1 MNWYLKVLRQYADFS
16 GRSRRK
22 EFWMFVLFNYLAILG
37 LFLSGY
43 ILELIIGTP
52 AYAQS
57 ISVLEPEHSSSGNLG
72 RLLVLLYLLATFIP
86 LLAVMVR
93 RLHDIGKSGWWIFI
107 SLIPIAGYIW
117 LIVLLCTDGD
127 AGDNLY
133 GPNPKKTGNALD
145 SLETGKVFK
154 TQQPAPEAKVVRD
167 KVAFDDKGKFV
178 KATVPCVP
186 WNKQFSG
193 GSTYFSC
200 NAPTLFQATEILRG
214 ISSIPPNTYYVVDT
228 PDGSVGRD
236 LNGFYT
242 EVQIK
247 SNGIRL
253 ETGVNKTTPVE
264 ALSLTAFGNVM
275 NNQNNVA
282 FLKSTG
288 QYASLVLQMECGHCG
303 YKSPVETKE
312 GGFERQCY
320 ACGTVNKTR
329 RGQIQ
334 VYTQRGAIII

>member
-1 MNWYLKVLRQYADFS
+1 MNWYLNVLQQYADFS

-52 AYAQS
+52 VYAQS
-57 ISVLEPEHSSSGNLG
+57 ISVLEPEHSSSGNVG

-86 LLAVMVR
+86 SLAVMVR

-107 SLIPIAGYIW
+107 SLIPIAGSIW

-133 GPNPKKTGNALD
+133 GPNPKKTGNAFD
-145 SLETGKVFK
+145 SLETGKVSK
-154 TQQPAPEAKVVRD
+154 TQQPAPEAKAVQA
-167 KVAFDDKGKFV
+167 KVEFDDEGKFV
-178 KATVPCVP
+178 KATVPGVF
-186 WNKQFSG
+186 WNKQSSDG
-193 GSTYFSC
+193 ATYLSC
-200 NAPTLFQATEILRG
+200 NAPTLFRATEILRG

-228 PDGSVGRD
+228 PDGSLGRD

-247 SNGIRL
+247 SNDIRL
-253 ETGVNKTTPVE
+253 ETGANKTTPVK
-264 ALSLTAFGNVM
+264 ALSLTAFGNVEK
-275 NNQNNVA
+275 NQNGVA
-282 FLKSTG
+282 LLKSTG
-288 QYASLVLQMECGHCG
+288 QYASFVLQIECGHCG
-303 YKSPVETKE
+303 YKSPVETT
-312 GGFERQCY
+312 GGVFERQCY
-320 ACGTVNKTR
+320 ACGTVNETR
-329 RGQIQ
+329 RAQIRVHTSQ
-334 VYTQRGAIII
+334 GAITI